1 MRRRVLLSLA
11 VALCALGGSLAPRA
25 AGSADGVPVELYASA
40 RQIEVTP
47 RYSGELVRVW
57 GKVPEDCYVI
67 VKLASPRESAVF
79 SRKGKVG
86 PFWLSVGRVRFENV
100 PWMYK
105 VKSDLPI
112 DEILTRR
119 EELRYQLG
127 IRGLKASIGVQK
139 GVDRDLYLNELIMT
153 RKAGRLFSFDLTGVT
168 RRGPAFT
175 TSFFWPSDG
184 PPGHYHIEAFAAREG
199 LVVGYGAVDIDVK
212 RIGLEAWVSRLSRH
226 HGMLYGAFAVALAIV
241 AGLAASLVFKR
252 PKRVSVRPAV

>member
-1 MRRRVLLSLA
+1 MMRRDLLALA
-11 VALCALGGSLAPRA
+11 VAACALGATFAPCA
-25 AGSADGVPVELYASA
+25 AGTPEGVPVEVHASA
-40 RQIEVTP
+40 REIEVTP
-47 RYSGELVRVW
+47 RYSGELIRVW
-57 GKVPEDCYVI
+57 GSVPEDCYVV
-67 VKLASPRESAVF
+67 VKLSSPREPAVF

-86 PFWLSVGRVRFENV
+86 PFWLSVGRVRFKNV

-127 IRGLKASIGVQK
+127 IRGLKASIDVQK

-153 RKAGRLFSFDLTGVT
+153 RKAGRLFSFGLTGVT

-184 PPGHYHIEAFAAREG
+184 PPGRYRIEAFAAREG
-199 LVVGYGAVDIDVK
+199 LVVGSGSVGIEVK
-212 RIGLEAWVSRLSRH
+212 RVGLEAWVSRLSRH
-226 HGMLYGAFAVALAIV
+226 HGMLYGAFAVALAVV
-241 AGLAASLVFKR
+241 AGLAASLVFRR
-252 PKRVSVRPAV
+252 PKRVSARPA